1 MKGKYKH
8 VIAGFH
14 KKLEG
19 IGSGERLSL
28 KKANKGI
35 HLCNNALYVLKGIV
49 EDKGF
54 RDIEEEIY
62 FFKKVKAIAETSA
75 MKDVLTRTDTGD

>member
-62 FFKKVKAIAETSA
+62 FFKKSK
-75 MKDVLTRTDTGD
+75 L